1 MISLRGASQTE
12 TSRRSAV
19 TSDQLLIGAEKT
31 STKETSV
38 RPQLLC
44 PHSSLLED
52 ILGMS
57 NSFNNRFPGH
67 TQENAGERR

>member
-1 MISLRGASQTE
+1 MISSRGASQTE

-19 TSDQLLIGAEKT
+19 TSDQLLILVTGAEKT

-38 RPQLLC
+38 RPQFLT

-52 ILGMS
+52 I
-57 NSFNNRFPGH
+57 
-67 TQENAGERR
+67 